1 MSARCC
7 ACSGEVSDRLETPE
21 GLRPDCCSQC
31 AMTLEM
37 LADSAAMPALR
48 EDHGA
53 PSSIWEHSFCGSG
66 PAIRD
71 SRVG

>member
-1 MSARCC
+1 MSTRCC
-7 ACSGEVSDRLETPE
+7 VCSGEVSDRLETPDE
-21 GLRPDCCSQC
+21 LRMVRCSHC
-31 AMTLEM
+31 VMTLEM

-66 PAIRD
+66 SAVRD